1 MALLT
6 QAPKGTQDILPGQSE
21 KWQTVEAVLRDEAAL
36 RGFSEIRTP
45 VFEHTEL
52 FQRSVGETTDVVQKE
67 MYTFLDKGGRSVTLR
82 PEGTAGAIRAVLE
95 HALYNSAL
103 PLKISYITSCYR
115 YEKPQA
121 GRYREFHQFGVEMIG
136 SAEPA
141 ADAEVICLG
150 DSIFRRLGVKNLSLE
165 INSVGCPKCRKEYSN
180 ALKDYF
186 RAHYDDLCETCRGR
200 LEKNPM
206 RILDCKSPV
215 CSAIAASAPKILDY
229 LCDDCAQHFEGV
241 KKYLDAQGIAY
252 TVNPSI
258 VRGLDYYTNTVF
270 EFVSTDL
277 GAQSTVCG
285 GGRYNGLCEEM
296 GGKPLPA
303 LGFGLGLE
311 RLLLVLEAQRIELPG
326 KRETELYIASIG
338 EDAALFAF
346 RLKNALLECGAAA
359 ECDLSG
365 RSLKAQM
372 KYADKLGAAFTL
384 VLGDEELANQ
394 EGTVKNMKTGEKTQI
409 PLGEGFTSA
418 FAALS
423 AGLKL

>member
-1 MALLT
+1 MSLLT

-21 KWQTVEAVLRDEAAL
+21 KWQCIENVLRDEAAL

-103 PLKISYITSCYR
+103 PVKISYITSCYR

-136 SAEPA
+136 SNEPA
-141 ADAEVICLG
+141 ADAEVICLA
-150 DSIFRRLGVKNLSLE
+150 DSIFRRLGIRNLSLE
-165 INSVGCPKCRKEYSN
+165 INSVGCPSCRKEYSN
-180 ALKDYF
+180 ALKEYF
-186 RAHYDDLCETCRGR
+186 RGHYDELCDTCRGR
-200 LEKNPM
+200 LDKNPM
-206 RILDCKSPV
+206 RILDCKSPI

-229 LCDDCAQHFEGV
+229 LCTDCSTHFEGV

-252 TVNPSI
+252 KVNPSI

-270 EFVSTDL
+270 EFISNDL

-296 GGKPLPA
+296 SGKSLPA

-311 RLLLVLEAQRIELPG
+311 RLLLILEAQEIELPG
-326 KRETELYIASIG
+326 KRPPEIYIASIG
-338 EDAALFAF
+338 ENAALAAF
-346 RLKNALLECGAAA
+346 RLRNTLCECGVAA
-359 ECDLSG
+359 ECDLSARG
-365 RSLKAQM
+365 LKAQM

-384 VLGDEELANQ
+384 VLGDDEIAA
-394 EGTVKNMKTGEKTQI
+394 GKGSVKNMKTGEKTEV
-409 PLGEGFTSA
+409 PLDEGFPAA

-423 AGLKL
+423 